1 MDYEVLL
8 WMVFRAD
15 RMGKGGGVAIYT
27 KSNLSVSLLK
37 ALSSPK
43 QLECIALSIQLGSNS
58 KVTVLGV
65 YNPPSAKKCLLTSR
79 TD

>member
-1 MDYEVLL
+1 
-8 WMVFRAD
+8 
-15 RMGKGGGVAIYT
+15 MGKGGGVAIYT

-43 QLECIALSIQLGSNS
+43 QLQFIALSIQLCSNS

-65 YNPPSAKKCLLTSR
+65 SLTK
-79 TD
+79 